1 VVGDG
6 SEDAGIETREYLM
19 KKLFIAAVLV
29 LPIVAMPA
37 RADGCILPFR
47 GNASLTFQWNISG
60 GAGAGSHYY
69 QLGPWYHYW
78 PLEAHFVTPAP
89 TGYPYWPPPQAP
101 MPPANPLLPPPQP
114 KPDVKPN
121 AGPDVRPVGYYYSPY
136 QTVPPTIRS
145 GPAPSYWY
153 SNP

>member
-1 VVGDG
+1 MVGAG
-6 SEDAGIETREYLM
+6 SEDVGTEHEMDPM

-29 LPIVAMPA
+29 LPLTAMPA
-37 RADGCILPFR
+37 RADGWCLPFR
-47 GNASLTFQWNISG
+47 GNASINFQWNISG

-78 PLEAHFVTPAP
+78 PLEAHFVTPAT
-89 TGYPYWPPPQAP
+89 TGYPYWPPPQALT
-101 MPPANPLLPPPQP
+101 PPPPVLPPPQP
-114 KPDVKPN
+114 GPDGKPN
-121 AGPDVRPVGYYYSPY
+121 PGPEVKPVGYYYSPY
-136 QTVPPTIRS
+136 QTYPSSIRT